1 MWGMMKKGI
10 FLQEKAEGTAQE
22 RDRTAAFSDVHRA
35 DPLLHRKFQFLQT
48 APEYQEA
55 FAPTSFAA
63 RVKQQLGPSMR

>member
-1 MWGMMKKGI
+1 M
-10 FLQEKAEGTAQE
+10 AQE
-22 RDRTAAFSDVHRA
+22 RDRTAAFSNVHRA

-55 FAPTSFAA
+55 FTPTSFTA